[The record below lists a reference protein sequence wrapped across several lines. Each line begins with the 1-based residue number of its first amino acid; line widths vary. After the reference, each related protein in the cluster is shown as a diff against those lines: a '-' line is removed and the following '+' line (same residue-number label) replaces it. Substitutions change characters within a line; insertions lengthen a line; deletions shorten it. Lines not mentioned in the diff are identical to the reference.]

1 MESVKVRMSSSGSKP
16 QAKKQDTMAELSKN
30 VQKLRFMQ
38 KATESADRKE
48 LEKRQLKA
56 IERAKWV
63 VPGLEEE
70 AKDRNIQT
78 DVQKAPAVPVPIMGR
93 RSYGGFNPVV
103 ENFMRDIA
111 NKKAA
116 LQQQK
121 EEREDL
127 MTLHAMSGKRQRV

>member
-1 MESVKVRMSSSGSKP
+1 MSSGEKP
-16 QAKKQDTMAELSKN
+16 QPKKQDTMAELSKN

-38 KATESADRKE
+38 KATEQQDRQE

-70 AKDRNIQT
+70 AKDRT
-78 DVQKAPAVPVPIMGR
+78 VESDVQKAPAVPMPVMGR

-103 ENFMRDIA
+103 ENFMRDVA
-111 NKKAA
+111 NKKAT
-116 LQQQK
+116 LQQQR